1 MVGQHNKGGRKM
13 KRDLKSKSGT
23 VAVWLAVAVIAIVLM
38 SMLAT
43 HMAGW
48 SAWALLGAA
57 GIVAVLIFLGVITAQ
72 THFAVLFGVIGAA
85 TVVLA
90 AIIKLVR

>member
-1 MVGQHNKGGRKM
+1 MVLSTIKGNEEM
-13 KRDLKSKSGT
+13 KRVLKSKSGT
-23 VAVWLAVAVIAIVLM
+23 VAVGLAVAIILIVLM
-38 SMLAT
+38 SVLAT

-57 GIVAVLIFLGVITAQ
+57 GVVAVLIFLGVITAQ